1 MSRSAEVRVPHT
13 SLGIPSPAKWQD
25 QKRGARSM
33 CAKLAV
39 CQACRRTSEGAI
51 VDTASAGERG
61 DGYRRRIDHRVRA
74 GQAASESSLSDLP
87 GADESCS
94 HKLGWTMCI
103 TTRWLLWV
111 CAMVVAVG
119 GRAPWWLLSRGQLA
133 STSAAHCAHTKA
145 TSTDVPAL
153 CETKPAD
160 AVLYHCGHRYACLQC
175 AHYMRYASM
184 CCPVCRAPIDDVVRI
199 FECHE

>member
-133 STSAAHCAHTKA
+133 STSAAHCAHTEA
-145 TSTDVPAL
+145 TSTDVPAVRDEAGRRRAL
-153 CETKPAD
+153 SLWPSLRMPAMCPLD
-160 AVLYHCGHRYACLQC
+160 ALRKHVLPCLPC
-175 AHYMRYASM
+175 AHR
-184 CCPVCRAPIDDVVRI
+184 
-199 FECHE
+199 